1 MNNQG
6 LKTVLRSLRGKKFL
20 SLTKVLGLIVGY
32 VVFLFLSEKIQFEE
46 SYDTFWRNA
55 DNIYRVAL
63 DVTNK
68 EGEQLK
74 SAKNFSGSSALLNAE
89 MEEVLSH
96 VNFGKDVVT
105 VFNGPNQKIQDV
117 DFAWSD
123 PSFFEVFDR
132 KIIKSES
139 AELLENIHG
148 VTISESFAK
157 KLFGDENPLGK
168 EISVNEGWIY
178 VVDAV
183 FEDIPA
189 NSHIKIDMI
198 GSYKTLFYYMQNFD
212 NRAQVLIDN
221 PNYEFNQPTPY
232 ETRRWGAPVEY
243 RPYCYV
249 KLKKGTSIRSI
260 EAMVA
265 PLLKK
270 VALPQDLKDSSL
282 KFILQPVGDIH
293 LKSNLEHEIS
303 ANGNE
308 KQLLFLYII
317 IAVVLTVCII
327 NFINLNTISAIEGLK
342 GFTIRVLNGSKHIQI
357 FQIMLT
363 ESFVFNFFALT
374 IAIPLAYGLIGLQL
388 GLSQIS
394 NLSLLIVSGIAI
406 VIAVVAAGIPFI
418 SVVKNKIFGALKGG
432 SSSIRQKWTSQK
444 VMVTL
449 QFVITIVLI
458 ISTLGIYKQMN
469 FMMDK
474 ELGFNGSKTIYSF
487 TPMTMNQHPDIPN
500 KLRTFK
506 NEVLA
511 LSGVNSF
518 SVSSSIPGKTPHRGS
533 NQVKEINSA
542 EPYATSFNQISVDDG
557 YLNTYGIKLLAGTNL
572 KNQSKWNS
580 DEVLI
585 NKIAM
590 EKMGYKDPNKAVG
603 KVIVMGNRNYM
614 IQGVMEN
621 YHHVSLHNTVQP
633 TIYMQNL
640 QWDHGVGYY
649 SMQLTVNN
657 IEAITSQIGD
667 IWENLYPKE
676 EFIYNFSD
684 SAFAKQYARDQ
695 KFNTILSISTLLALL
710 ISCLGLLGMALF
722 NTKKRIKEIG
732 IRKVNGAKINQ
743 IIVMLN
749 RDFMK
754 WVVSAYII
762 ACPVSWYAIHKWLE
776 NFAYKTSI
784 SWWIYALA
792 GFVAISIA
800 LLTVSWQSFKAATN
814 NPVNALRNE

>member
-1 MNNQG
+1 MNSQV
-6 LKTVLRSLRGKKFL
+6 LKTVLRSLGGKKFL

-32 VVFLFLSEKIQFEE
+32 AVFLFLAEKIQFEE
-46 SYDTFWRNA
+46 SYDTFWGSA
-55 DNIYRVAL
+55 ENIYRVAL

-68 EGEQLK
+68 EGEELK
-74 SAKNFSGSSALLNAE
+74 SAKNFSGSSALLDAE
-89 MEEVLSH
+89 IHGVVSH
-96 VNFGKDVVT
+96 VNFGKDIVT
-105 VFNGPNQKIQDV
+105 VFNGPDQKIQDV

-132 KIIKSES
+132 KILKSES
-139 AELLENIHG
+139 KELLENIHG
-148 VTISESFAK
+148 VTISQSFAK

-168 EISVNEGWIY
+168 EISVNEGWTY

-189 NSHIKIDMI
+189 KSHIKIDMI

-221 PNYEFNQPTPY
+221 PDYEFNQPTPY

-249 KLKKGTSIRSI
+249 KLKKGTSIASI
-260 EAMVA
+260 KAMVT

-270 VALPQDLKDSSL
+270 VALPQNLKDSNINFL
-282 KFILQPVGDIH
+282 FQPVADIH
-293 LKSNLEHEIS
+293 LKSKLEHEIS

-317 IAVVLTVCII
+317 IAVVLIVCII
-327 NFINLNTISAIEGLK
+327 NFINLNTISAIESLK
-342 GFTIRVLNGSKHIQI
+342 GFTIRVLNGSKHAQI
-357 FQIMLT
+357 FQIMLM
-363 ESFVFNFFALT
+363 ESFVFNFFALA
-374 IAIPLAYGLIGLQL
+374 IAIPLAHGLVVSQL
-388 GLSQIS
+388 GLSQIGNS
-394 NLSLLIVSGIAI
+394 SLFIVLAIAGGIT
-406 VIAVVAAGIPFI
+406 VLAAAIPFVSI
-418 SVVKNKIFGALKGG
+418 VKNRIFGALKGG
-432 SSSIRQKWTSQK
+432 SNSIRQKWTGQK
-444 VMVTL
+444 VTVTL

-458 ISTLGIYKQMN
+458 VSTLGIYKQMN

-474 ELGFNGSKTIYSF
+474 ELGFNGNKTIYSF

-518 SVSSSIPGKTPHRGS
+518 SVSSSIPGKMPHRES

-542 EPYATSFNQISVDDG
+542 EPYATSFNQISVDEG
-557 YLNTYGIKLLAGTNL
+557 YINTYDIKLLAGSNL

-590 EKMGYKDPNKAVG
+590 EKMGYKDPNKAIG
-603 KVIVMGNRNYM
+603 KVIVIGNKNYA

-649 SMQLTVNN
+649 SMQLTSNN
-657 IEAITSQIGD
+657 ITEITSQIAA

-676 EFIYNFSD
+676 EFIFNFSD
-684 SAFAKQYARDQ
+684 STFEKQYGRDQ
-695 KFNTILSISTLLALL
+695 KFNKTLSVSTFLALL
-710 ISCLGLLGMALF
+710 ISCLGLLGVALF

-732 IRKVNGAKINQ
+732 VRKVNGAKINE

-749 RDFMK
+749 RDFIK
-754 WVVSAYII
+754 WVVIAYIV
-762 ACPVSWYAIHKWLE
+762 ACPISWYAIDKWLE

-792 GFVAISIA
+792 GVVAITIA
-800 LLTVSWQSFKAATN
+800 LLTVSWQSFKAAKN